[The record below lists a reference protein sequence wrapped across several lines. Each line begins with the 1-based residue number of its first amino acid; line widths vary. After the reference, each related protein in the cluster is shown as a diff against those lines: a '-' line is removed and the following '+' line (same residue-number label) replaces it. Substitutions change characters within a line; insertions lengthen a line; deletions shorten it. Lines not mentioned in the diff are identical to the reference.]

1 MAIASFGLT
10 HTELHEL
17 ARAAVDAG
25 RRPGPDYAGDV
36 EALARATIAAIVGNN
51 RELGRQ
57 LLSHGLG
64 MTGF

>member
-17 ARAAVDAG
+17 ARAAADTG
-25 RRPGPDYAGDV
+25 RREGPAGVSGV
-36 EALARATIAAIVGNN
+36 EALARATMAAIAGNN
-51 RELGRQ
+51 HELGRQ
-57 LLSHGLG
+57 LLTRGLG